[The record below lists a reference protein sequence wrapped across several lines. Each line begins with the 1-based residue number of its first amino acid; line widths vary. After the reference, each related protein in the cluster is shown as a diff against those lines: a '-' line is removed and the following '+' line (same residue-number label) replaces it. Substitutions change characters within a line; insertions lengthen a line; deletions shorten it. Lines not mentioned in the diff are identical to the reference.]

1 MFQPMA
7 TRRLPV
13 ASGGRGGAHHRHQ
26 VTREDRRMADRQT
39 LPRASPGTAIPVVV
53 IGVSSHLRPHVRYPQ
68 RHHISTARRVF
79 LGRVDRMQRAG

>member
-53 IGVSSHLRPHVRYPQ
+53 IVFPAIFAPCTLSAATSYIYRAPGVP
-68 RHHISTARRVF
+68 
-79 LGRVDRMQRAG
+79 GKG